1 MTFVPESGQS
11 IFPFELH
18 VHVLT
23 IQSLQSAYCS
33 QFADGTDFL
42 LDIGI
47 SPTVIA
53 SVWIIPPLCGA
64 TLQPIFGILSD
75 RLKFK
80 VGRREP
86 FVLLGGV
93 GLLCALLT
101 QAWSPEIANI
111 LDGACKETRLA
122 CTTKILVSVFAVVV
136 LYASAQAVQVGTR
149 AKMIDECHVTQQLDV
164 NTWASRVISL
174 TSVLYYILS
183 YGLPPLNTVELRMQE
198 LALISVIIIV
208 GTISVAGVAG
218 FQAPPSYSASWALP
232 RNNPLRHGSY
242 VQQLKETV
250 TTRMTKILGVQL
262 LSSFAWFPYLFY
274 ISRYITEKGN
284 TTERLGPLAL
294 FLQSVVHLTTSLIL
308 PSLVRHPAEN
318 TISTT
323 AISNIPKLEPILIWR
338 LSLALYSTCVAGI
351 LLTNSIGFTLALAAL
366 TGICWAVTQIIPYT
380 MLTDDFIQANDG
392 RFRRPSRS
400 GLFLGI
406 NNLSTT
412 IPQII
417 AGLICT
423 TIFSA
428 VSERHTNSLSNGM
441 TMSLAAGS
449 LVSLLA
455 TVVSFCI

>member
-1 MTFVPESGQS
+1 MAQRYEEYQLSSQEPDQEENEESHFGESSNGLLMDEMASQ
-11 IFPFELH
+11 PFSSTKSSFEML
-18 VHVLT
+18 VLT
-23 IQSLQSAYCS
+23 ISLAGRHIAPSLQMEH
-33 QFADGTDFL
+33 
-42 LDIGI
+42 
-47 SPTVIA
+47 PTVIA

-64 TLQPIFGILSD
+64 TLQPLFGILSD

-111 LDGACKETRLA
+111 LDGTCKETRLA
-122 CTTKILVSVFAVVV
+122 CTTKIFVSVFAVVV

-174 TSVLYYILS
+174 TSVLYYVLS

-208 GTISVAGVAG
+208 GTISIAGVAG
-218 FQAPPSYSASWALP
+218 FQAPPSYSASRALP

-250 TTRMTKILGVQL
+250 TARMTKILGVQF

-274 ISRYITEKGN
+274 ISRYITEKGHGEGN

-318 TISTT
+318 NNSTT
-323 AISNIPKLEPILIWR
+323 AMSNIPKLEPILIWR

-351 LLTNSIGFTLALAAL
+351 LLTNSTGFTLALAAL
-366 TGICWAVTQIIPYT
+366 TGKRRQLQKIKSIWAISGNQQSIHDYS
-380 MLTDDFIQANDG
+380 ANH
-392 RFRRPSRS
+392 S
-400 GLFLGI
+400 GPHMHYHLFCGVRE
-406 NNLSTT
+406 
-412 IPQII
+412 
-417 AGLICT
+417 A
-423 TIFSA
+423 
-428 VSERHTNSLSNGM
+428 H
-441 TMSLAAGS
+441 
-449 LVSLLA
+449 
-455 TVVSFCI
+455 

>member
-1 MTFVPESGQS
+1 MAQHYEEYQLSSLEPDQRENEESHFGESSNGLLMDEMALQP
-11 IFPFELH
+11 FPSTKSNFEMLA
-18 VHVLT
+18 LT
-23 IQSLQSAYCS
+23 ISLAGLQSAYCS

-42 LDIGI
+42 LDVGI

-64 TLQPIFGILSD
+64 TLQPLLGILSD
-75 RLKFK
+75 KLKFN

-111 LDGACKETRLA
+111 LDGTCKETRLA
-122 CTTKILVSVFAVVV
+122 CTTKIFVSVFAVVV

-218 FQAPPSYSASWALP
+218 FQAPPSYSASQAPP
-232 RNNPLRHGSY
+232 RKNPLRHATY

-250 TTRMTKILGVQL
+250 TTRMTKILVVQL

-274 ISRYITEKGN
+274 ISRYITEKG
-284 TTERLGPLAL
+284 
-294 FLQSVVHLTTSLIL
+294 LTLMMKKAMAKGT
-308 PSLVRHPAEN
+308 
-318 TISTT
+318 
-323 AISNIPKLEPILIWR
+323 R
-338 LSLALYSTCVAGI
+338 LSG
-351 LLTNSIGFTLALAAL
+351 
-366 TGICWAVTQIIPYT
+366 W
-380 MLTDDFIQANDG
+380 D
-392 RFRRPSRS
+392 R
-400 GLFLGI
+400 
-406 NNLSTT
+406 
-412 IPQII
+412 
-417 AGLICT
+417 
-423 TIFSA
+423 
-428 VSERHTNSLSNGM
+428 
-441 TMSLAAGS
+441 
-449 LVSLLA
+449 
-455 TVVSFCI
+455 